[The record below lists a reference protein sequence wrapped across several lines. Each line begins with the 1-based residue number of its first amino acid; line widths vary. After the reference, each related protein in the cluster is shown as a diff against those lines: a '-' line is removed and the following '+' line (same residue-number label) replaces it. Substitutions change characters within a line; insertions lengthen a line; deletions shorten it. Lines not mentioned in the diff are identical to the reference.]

1 MTEFPKDSLVLDEL
15 AHFGDGVLA
24 YIKQIS
30 QEDAKELIGEMP
42 EFPVDMELY
51 CLFAA
56 DGTPL
61 AISDSHETA
70 FENAVDHDLEPID
83 LH

>member
-1 MTEFPKDSLVLDEL
+1 MTVFSKDSLMLDDL

-30 QEDAKELIGEMP
+30 PEDAKQLIGEMP
-42 EFPVDMELY
+42 EFPVGMALY